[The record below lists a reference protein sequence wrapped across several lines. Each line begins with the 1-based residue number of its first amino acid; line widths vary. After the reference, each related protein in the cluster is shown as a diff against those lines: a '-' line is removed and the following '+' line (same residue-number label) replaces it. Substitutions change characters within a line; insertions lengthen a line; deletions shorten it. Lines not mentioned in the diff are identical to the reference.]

1 MHRAACIAGAALAL
15 LLALPSRADTVV
27 LKNGR
32 ELDAKVLEQNETT
45 VLLEVEYGTLR
56 LERDK
61 ILRIEPGSPV
71 KLAGDAAGKDKAPA
85 TAAAPAKPAAKPN
98 PQQAAQAPKKKSGAA
113 AAQANPAAQSQPS
126 WADQYLEWRR
136 THRLPNGSTPNPN
149 AARDLLG
156 RSGLQDRN
164 IGQLMRGVAAN
175 QTGRARIPSSLKNLP
190 ANPQDLIGQYFGG
203 TGQ

>member
-15 LLALPSRADTVV
+15 LLALPSRADTVI

-98 PQQAAQAPKKKSGAA
+98 PQQAAQASKKKSGAA
-113 AAQANPAAQSQPS
+113 AAQANPAAQNQPS

-136 THRLPNGSTPNPN
+136 THRASTGNTANGSS
-149 AARDLLG
+149 ARDWLG
-156 RSGLQDRN
+156 NRGLQDRN
-164 IGQLMRGVAAN
+164 IGQLMRGVNAN
-175 QTGRARIPSSLKNLP
+175 QTGRTRIPSSLGNLP
-190 ANPQDLIGQYFGG
+190 GNAQNLIGQYFGG
-203 TGQ
+203 TGP

>member
-15 LLALPSRADTVV
+15 LLALPSRADTVI

-71 KLAGDAAGKDKAPA
+71 KLAGNAAANASAPA
-85 TAAAPAKPAAKPN
+85 TTAAPAKPAAKPN
-98 PQQAAQAPKKKSGAA
+98 AQQAAQAAKKKSGAA
-113 AAQANPAAQSQPS
+113 AAQANPAAQNQPS

-136 THRLPNGSTPNPN
+136 THRLPNGNTPNSN
-149 AARDLLG
+149 SSRDWLG
-156 RSGLQDRN
+156 KSGLQDRN
-164 IGQLMRGVAAN
+164 IGELMRGVTAN
-175 QTGRARIPSSLKNLP
+175 QTGRARIPSSLSNLP
-190 ANPQDLIGQYFGG
+190 GQYFGG

>member
-1 MHRAACIAGAALAL
+1 LAL
-15 LLALPSRADTVV
+15 LLALPSRADTVF

-71 KLAGDAAGKDKAPA
+71 KLAGAATGKDKPA
-85 TAAAPAKPAAKPN
+85 VTAATPAKPAAKPK
-98 PQQAAQAPKKKSGAA
+98 PQQAAQASKKKPGAA
-113 AAQANPAAQSQPS
+113 AAQANPAAQNQPS
-126 WADQYLEWRR
+126 WADQYVEWRR
-136 THRLPNGSTPNPN
+136 TRRTGNTTGNQTS
-149 AARDLLG
+149 ARDWLG
-156 RSGLQDRN
+156 KSGLQERD
-164 IGQLMRGVAAN
+164 IGQLMRGVTAN
-175 QTGRARIPSSLKNLP
+175 QTGRARTPSSLKNLP
-190 ANPQDLIGQYFGG
+190 GNPQDLIGQYFGG